1 MKTASAALKSLLSRQ
16 QFIMADLYTIT
27 TIYGNQ
33 YFYTTYDYD
42 LVVGGNTFNSSG
54 LVIERSSVRIVIGV
68 EVDTLEVT
76 VKADNSPSSLLSG
89 TPFIQVVHNGGLD
102 GARIKLERVFMGTPG
117 DTSAGTVLLFEGRV
131 ADVECSRTMARL
143 KVNSDLELLNIQMPR
158 NLYQPGC
165 IHNLYDTGCALTKS
179 SWAVGGSVS
188 SVVNYTGVAS
198 GLSQP
203 NGYFDNGVL
212 IFNSGTNAQ
221 VRRTVKKYV
230 SGIFTFSTPLK
241 VLPSIGDSFTAYP
254 GCDKTQATCTNK
266 FNNVIHFRGYP
277 YIPIPET
284 AI

>member
-1 MKTASAALKSLLSRQ
+1 MKTASPALIALLVSR

-27 TIYGNQ
+27 TIQGGQ
-33 YFYTTYDYD
+33 YFYTSYDYD
-42 LVVGGNTFNSSG
+42 LVVNGHTFNSGG
-54 LVIERSSVRIVIGV
+54 LIIERSSIRIVIGV
-68 EVDTLEVT
+68 EVDTLDVT
-76 VKADNSPSSLLSG
+76 VKADNSATSYFSG

-165 IHNLYDTGCALTKS
+165 IHNLYDTGCGLTKS
-179 SWAVGGSVS
+179 SWAVGGAVS
-188 SVVNYTGVAS
+188 SVLNYTGVAS

-203 NGYFDNGVL
+203 DGYFDNGVL

-221 VRRTVKKYV
+221 VRRTVKKYAA
-230 SGIFTFSTPLK
+230 GIFTFSTPLK
-241 VLPSIGDSFTAYP
+241 VLPSAGDTFTAYP
-254 GCDKTQATCTNK
+254 GCDKTQVTCTSK
-266 FNNVIHFRGYP
+266 FSNVIHFRGYP